1 MRPVELDRPIEAQD
15 WQDPTEEQGV
25 IQAPSLRLH
34 RLQTS
39 DHSLQPFYQR
49 TCHPDP
55 SLPNTSSMTF
65 AARWRDSA
73 AMPPYRS
80 TVVATF
86 ACPSVAMTMRR
97 SPPEPSS
104 MSAAAVCRRLCRV
117 TRRSPSRR
125 RSAWNVLTSPAAAQ
139 GSPLA

>member
-1 MRPVELDRPIEAQD
+1 MGPMVLDHAIGPQDRQGELPA
-15 WQDPTEEQGV
+15 QGV
-25 IQAPSLRLH
+25 VRCPGVRLH

-55 SLPNTSSMTF
+55 SLPNTSSITF
-65 AARWRDSA
+65 AAPRRDSSA
-73 AMPPYRS
+73 IPPYRS

-104 MSAAAVCRRLCRV
+104 MSAAAVCLSECRV

-125 RSAWNVLTSPAAAQ
+125 RSAWNVLTSPAAVQ

>member
-1 MRPVELDRPIEAQD
+1 MRQVELDGQIEGKD

-25 IQAPSLRLH
+25 IQAPSLRLN

-39 DHSLQPFYQR
+39 DHSLQPFHE
-49 TCHPDP
+49 CHPEP
-55 SLPNTSSMTF
+55 SLPNTSSITF
-65 AARWRDSA
+65 AARWRDSV

-104 MSAAAVCRRLCRV
+104 MSAAAVCRRLCGV

-125 RSAWNVLTSPAAAQ
+125 RSAWNLLTSPSAVQ